1 MKLTQ
6 FQSMVR
12 IEYTEGKEATAVVRL
27 PVLAASDVLLTA
39 GLNVYWA
46 SPVLA
51 LPEPLKYIYKGMP
64 AEVKPKPTEQPTV
77 NPAGEQPDPKAA
89 VTIEDG
95 SGTRTRSNFGWTGIA
110 RTLFEHIAAERKKQG
125 LPAITEETIERIVVN
140 PMGVVEVDLVAF
152 LKSMNFPSGTYCL
165 RRATPMDKLLV
176 QPAPNRVLK
185 QEHLNLLYH
194 QLLYLQQELCEVK
207 FIHADVVR
215 DGTYNGGIVED
226 KQVVPDT
233 DPEKPNTGSEEPKP
247 KPQPE
252 PNVDTETQAV
262 PTAEH
267 LQTQGYT
274 IAYIHN
280 GVPVIFGKAPFK
292 TNKRGQQ
299 IDSNGYLTLSLTDT
313 QLRVL
318 NKSTAFSTYEDAVG
332 KKPLAAKLDAAGYT
346 KDKAGKYY
354 AVLPRQQT
362 TVLPSNSPN
371 GRFEEVSKD
380 ANGYSISYAA
390 EAETGIYK
398 WFVNLGTAEDK
409 PEGGTGA
416 EHKEDTPE
424 ENTPREE
431 PPQSDPPVAKP
442 PKEEPPAPSSD
453 TGTVTPA
460 DPSPKPADPKPA
472 DPRPAPSE
480 PERTPSSDPDDHG
493 AYIKEYYVHSAPEVH
508 YIKEDHVPTYLG
520 YSQDARGNYPA
531 IGDITKWVVAKDS
544 PESARG
550 TAPMY
555 TDKHNSIVEWTDIED
570 AGAGEPEGYWTLKL
584 DEEPTS
590 SDARGSEAPTRAPAP
605 AKPARVTDKN
615 AVVEKVPKSGHD
627 TGYSRESYSK
637 EQMRISGY
645 EPNKWGRYDAIA
657 PINKWVADS
666 NAPNWLKGILPQYS
680 DAKNSKVEWVAQTD
694 PDNPSQQGYWA
705 VSKVRVK

>member
-12 IEYTEGKEATAVVRL
+12 IEYTEGEEATAVVRL

-64 AEVKPKPTEQPTV
+64 AKVDLKPTEQPA
-77 NPAGEQPDPKAA
+77 NPAGEATPDPKAA
-89 VTIEDG
+89 VTTANHFGG
-95 SGTRTRSNFGWTGIA
+95 SSRNNLGWTGIA

-125 LPAITEETIERIVVN
+125 LPALTPAAVETIQ
-140 PMGVVEVDLVAF
+140 PMGTVEVDLVAL
-152 LKSMNFPSGTYCL
+152 LKSMQFPSGTYCL

-176 QPAPNRVLK
+176 QPAPNRMLK

-194 QLLYLQQELCEVK
+194 QLLYIQQELCEVK
-207 FIHADVVR
+207 FIPADVVR

-233 DPEKPNTGSEEPKP
+233 DPEKPGTGSEEPKP
-247 KPQPE
+247 KPKPE

-267 LQTQGYT
+267 LQTQGYA

-280 GVPVIFGKAPFK
+280 GAPVIFGKAPFK

-318 NKSTAFSTYEDAVG
+318 NKGTAFTTYEAAIG
-332 KKPLAAKLDAAGYT
+332 KKPLAAELDAAGYT

-380 ANGYSISYAA
+380 ANGYSISYTA
-390 EAETGIYK
+390 EAETGVYK
-398 WFVNLGTAEDK
+398 WFVNLGTAEGK
-409 PEGGTGA
+409 PSA
-416 EHKEDTPE
+416 DPKEDTPKE
-424 ENTPREE
+424 GSPTE
-431 PPQSDPPVAKP
+431 DPPVSKP
-442 PKEEPPAPSSD
+442 PKEEPPAAPPSSD

-472 DPRPAPSE
+472 DPTPAHSE
-480 PERTPSSDPDDHG
+480 PARTPSSDPDDHG
-493 AYIKEYYVHSAPEVH
+493 AYIKEYYVHSAPEVY

-520 YSQDARGNYPA
+520 YSRDARGNYPA

-550 TAPMY
+550 TPPMY
-555 TDKHNSIVEWTDIED
+555 TDKHNSIVEWTGIAD
-570 AGAGEPEGYWTLKL
+570 AGEGEPEGYWTLKL

-590 SDARGSEAPTRAPAP
+590 ADARGSEAPTRAPAP
-605 AKPARVTDKN
+605 AKPVRVIDQN

-657 PINKWVADS
+657 PINKWVPDS
-666 NAPNWLKGILPQYS
+666 NTPQWLRDILPQYS
-680 DAKNSKVEWVAQTD
+680 DAKNSEVEWVAQTD

>member
-1 MKLTQ
+1 MKLEQ

-12 IEYTEGKEATAVVRL
+12 IEYTEGEEATAVVRL

-64 AEVKPKPTEQPTV
+64 AKVDPKPIAQPTNPAP

-89 VTIEDG
+89 VTIDDG
-95 SGTRTRSNFGWTGIA
+95 SGRRTRSNFGWTGIA

-152 LKSMNFPSGTYCL
+152 LKSLSFPSGVYCL

-226 KQVVPDT
+226 KQVVPDA
-233 DPEKPNTGSEEPKP
+233 DPEKPNTGSEEPKLKP
-247 KPQPE
+247 KPE
-252 PNVDTETQAV
+252 PDVDAETQAV

-280 GVPVIFGKAPFK
+280 GVPIIFGKAPFK
-292 TNKRGQQ
+292 TNKRNQQ
-299 IDSNGYLTLSLTDT
+299 IDSHGYLTISNVDT
-313 QLRVL
+313 QLRVT
-318 NKSTAFSTYEDAVG
+318 NQGTKFVSYEAAIG
-332 KKPLAAKLDAAGYT
+332 KKPLAAELDAAGYT

-390 EAETGIYK
+390 EAETGVYK
-398 WFVNLGTAEDK
+398 WFVNLGTAEAK
-409 PEGGTGA
+409 P
-416 EHKEDTPE
+416 KED
-424 ENTPREE
+424 
-431 PPQSDPPVAKP
+431 PPQSEPAVPKP
-442 PKEEPPAPSSD
+442 PKEEP
-453 TGTVTPA
+453 
-460 DPSPKPADPKPA
+460 SPEPPPEH
-472 DPRPAPSE
+472 REEPAPSE
-480 PERTPSSDPDDHG
+480 P
-493 AYIKEYYVHSAPEVH
+493 
-508 YIKEDHVPTYLG
+508 VPTQPETTDRGAKVVLVHDDTPIPNYRARNDYDYMPAYG
-520 YSQDARGNYPA
+520 YTRNKFGNYPA
-531 IGDITKWVVAKDS
+531 IEPITKYVAADDASKD
-544 PESARG
+544 
-550 TAPMY
+550 
-555 TDKHNSIVEWTDIED
+555 
-570 AGAGEPEGYWTLKL
+570 LK
-584 DEEPTS
+584 E
-590 SDARGSEAPTRAPAP
+590 
-605 AKPARVTDKN
+605 
-615 AVVEKVPKSGHD
+615 H
-627 TGYSRESYSK
+627 
-637 EQMRISGY
+637 
-645 EPNKWGRYDAIA
+645 
-657 PINKWVADS
+657 
-666 NAPNWLKGILPQYS
+666 LPVFV
-680 DAKNSKVEWVAQTD
+680 DAKNSVLKWVTEED
-694 PDNPSQQGYWA
+694 PETMQQESRWVVDY
-705 VSKVRVK
+705 KDILY

>member
-12 IEYTEGKEATAVVRL
+12 IEYTEGEEATAVVRL

-64 AEVKPKPTEQPTV
+64 AKADPKPTEQPAANPT

-89 VTIEDG
+89 VVTEDS
-95 SGTRTRSNFGWTGIA
+95 SGQRTRNNFGWTGIA

-125 LPAITEETIERIVVN
+125 LPAITEETIERVVMN
-140 PMGVVEVDLVAF
+140 PMGVVEVDLVAL
-152 LKSMNFPSGTYCL
+152 LKSMNFPSGVYCL

-247 KPQPE
+247 KPKPE

-274 IAYIHN
+274 IAYTHN

-318 NKSTAFSTYEDAVG
+318 NKSTVFTTYEDAIG
-332 KKPLAAKLDAAGYT
+332 KKPLAAELDAAGYT
-346 KDKAGKYY
+346 KDEAGKYY

-390 EAETGIYK
+390 EAKTGVYK

-409 PEGGTGA
+409 PEGSTGA
-416 EHKEDTPE
+416 EHKEDTPK

-442 PKEEPPAPSSD
+442 PKEEPPAPPSSD
-453 TGTVTPA
+453 TGTVTPT
-460 DPSPKPADPKPA
+460 DPKPA
-472 DPRPAPSE
+472 DPTSAPSE
-480 PERTPSSDPDDHG
+480 PERTPSSDPEDHG
-493 AYIKEYYVHSAPEVH
+493 AYIKEYYVRSAPEVH

-520 YSQDARGNYPA
+520 YSRDNYGNYPA

-544 PESARG
+544 PESARS
-550 TAPMY
+550 TPPMY
-555 TDKHNSIVEWTDIED
+555 TDEHNSIVEWTDKAD
-570 AGAGEPEGYWTLKL
+570 TNPQEGYWTLKL

-590 SDARGSEAPTRAPAP
+590 SDARGSEVPTRAPEP
-605 AKPARVTDKN
+605 AKPTRVTDKN
-615 AVVEKVPKSGHD
+615 AVVEKVPESGHA

-637 EQMRISGY
+637 EQMRLYGY

-657 PINKWVADS
+657 PINKWVAGEGT
-666 NAPNWLKGILPQYS
+666 PNWLKEILPQYS
-680 DAKNSKVEWVAQTD
+680 DAENSEVEWVTQTD

>member
-12 IEYTEGKEATAVVRL
+12 IEYTEGEEATAVVRL
-27 PVLAASDVLLTA
+27 PVLAASDVLLTG

-64 AEVKPKPTEQPTV
+64 AKVEPKPTEQPANPAV

-95 SGTRTRSNFGWTGIA
+95 SGRRTRNNVGWTGIA

-125 LPAITEETIERIVVN
+125 LPAITEETIERVVVN

-152 LKSMNFPSGTYCL
+152 LKSLGFPSGTYCL

-247 KPQPE
+247 KPKPE
-252 PNVDTETQAV
+252 PDMDTETQAV

-280 GVPVIFGKAPFK
+280 GVPIIFGKAPFK
-292 TNKRGQQ
+292 TNKRNQQ
-299 IDSNGYLTLSLTDT
+299 IDSNGYLTISNVDT
-313 QLRVL
+313 QLRVT
-318 NKSTAFSTYEDAVG
+318 NQGTKFVSYEAAVG
-332 KKPLAAKLDAAGYT
+332 KKPLAAELDAAGYT

-390 EAETGIYK
+390 EAETGVYK
-398 WFVNLGTAEDK
+398 WFVNLGTAEAK
-409 PEGGTGA
+409 PDGKA
-416 EHKEDTPE
+416 DNPKEVA
-424 ENTPREE
+424 PREE
-431 PPQSDPPVAKP
+431 PPQSDPPVPKP
-442 PKEEPPAPSSD
+442 PKEEP
-453 TGTVTPA
+453 
-460 DPSPKPADPKPA
+460 SP
-472 DPRPAPSE
+472 E
-480 PERTPSSDPDDHG
+480 P
-493 AYIKEYYVHSAPEVH
+493 SAPEPARPEPPPEHREEPAPVEPSPARPEPESESSVPAAADQGVNIVPVH
-508 YIKEDHVPTYLG
+508 ASTQLPRYRARSVSDNMTAYG
-520 YSQDARGNYPA
+520 YQRNKFGNYPA
-531 IGDITKWVVAKDS
+531 IAPITKYVIAEDTPAYLKEGL
-544 PESARG
+544 P
-550 TAPMY
+550 TY
-555 TDKHNSIVEWTDIED
+555 TDSKNSI
-570 AGAGEPEGYWTLKL
+570 L
-584 DEEPTS
+584 
-590 SDARGSEAPTRAPAP
+590 
-605 AKPARVTDKN
+605 
-615 AVVEKVPKSGHD
+615 
-627 TGYSRESYSK
+627 
-637 EQMRISGY
+637 
-645 EPNKWGRYDAIA
+645 
-657 PINKWVADS
+657 KWVTQEDTETMQEES
-666 NAPNWLKGILPQYS
+666 
-680 DAKNSKVEWVAQTD
+680 
-694 PDNPSQQGYWA
+694 YWA
-705 VSKVRVK
+705 VDYREESM

>member
-12 IEYTEGKEATAVVRL
+12 IEYTEGEEATAVVRL

-64 AEVKPKPTEQPTV
+64 AKVDPKPTEQPTA
-77 NPAGEQPDPKAA
+77 NPAGEQPNVATA
-89 VTIEDG
+89 NHFGG
-95 SGTRTRSNFGWTGIA
+95 SNRNNIGWTGIA
-110 RTLFEHIAAERKKQG
+110 RILFEHIVAERKKQG
-125 LPAITEETIERIVVN
+125 LPALTAEAIERVVAS

-152 LKSMNFPSGTYCL
+152 LKSMSFPSGTYCL

-247 KPQPE
+247 KPKPE
-252 PNVDTETQAV
+252 PDVDTETQAV

-332 KKPLAAKLDAAGYT
+332 KKPLAAELDAAGYT

-390 EAETGIYK
+390 EAETGVYK

-409 PEGGTGA
+409 PSA
-416 EHKEDTPE
+416 
-424 ENTPREE
+424 
-431 PPQSDPPVAKP
+431 DPPVPKP
-442 PKEEPPAPSSD
+442 PKEEP
-453 TGTVTPA
+453 
-460 DPSPKPADPKPA
+460 SP
-472 DPRPAPSE
+472 E
-480 PERTPSSDPDDHG
+480 P
-493 AYIKEYYVHSAPEVH
+493 SAPEPSHPEPSPAHPEHREEPAPERHDPAPIGPQPETTDRGAKVVLVH
-508 YIKEDHVPTYLG
+508 DDTPLPNWRARNDNDYMPAYG
-520 YSQDARGNYPA
+520 YTRDKFGNYPA
-531 IGDITKWVVAKDS
+531 IEPITKYVAADDAPKD
-544 PESARG
+544 
-550 TAPMY
+550 
-555 TDKHNSIVEWTDIED
+555 
-570 AGAGEPEGYWTLKL
+570 LK
-584 DEEPTS
+584 E
-590 SDARGSEAPTRAPAP
+590 
-605 AKPARVTDKN
+605 
-615 AVVEKVPKSGHD
+615 H
-627 TGYSRESYSK
+627 
-637 EQMRISGY
+637 
-645 EPNKWGRYDAIA
+645 
-657 PINKWVADS
+657 
-666 NAPNWLKGILPQYS
+666 LPVFV
-680 DAKNSKVEWVAQTD
+680 DAKNSVLKWVIEED
-694 PDNPSQQGYWA
+694 PETMQRESRWVVDY
-705 VSKVRVK
+705 KDTLY

>member
-12 IEYTEGKEATAVVRL
+12 IEYTEGEEATAVVRL

-64 AEVKPKPTEQPTV
+64 AKVDPKPTEQPAANPT

-89 VTIEDG
+89 VTLEDG
-95 SGTRTRSNFGWTGIA
+95 SGRRTRNNVGWTGIA
-110 RTLFEHIAAERKKQG
+110 RILFEHIAAERKKQG
-125 LPAITEETIERIVVN
+125 LPALTAETVERVVAS

-152 LKSMNFPSGTYCL
+152 LKSLGFPSGTYCL

-233 DPEKPNTGSEEPKP
+233 DPEKPGTGSEEPKP
-247 KPQPE
+247 KPKPE
-252 PNVDTETQAV
+252 PDVDTETQAV

-318 NKSTAFSTYEDAVG
+318 NKSTAFSTYEDAIG
-332 KKPLAAKLDAAGYT
+332 KKPLAAELDAAGYT
-346 KDKAGKYY
+346 KDKADKYY

-409 PEGGTGA
+409 PKA
-416 EHKEDTPE
+416 DPKEDNPKEGSPTEDPPVSKPPKDEPSPE
-424 ENTPREE
+424 PSAPEPSRPEPSPVHPEPEPEHREE
-431 PPQSDPPVAKP
+431 PAPERHD
-442 PKEEPPAPSSD
+442 PAP
-453 TGTVTPA
+453 A
-460 DPSPKPADPKPA
+460 
-472 DPRPAPSE
+472 E
-480 PERTPSSDPDDHG
+480 P
-493 AYIKEYYVHSAPEVH
+493 
-508 YIKEDHVPTYLG
+508 VPTQPETTDRGAKVVLVHDDTPLPNWRARNDNDYMPAYG
-520 YSQDARGNYPA
+520 YTRNKFGNYPA
-531 IGDITKWVVAKDS
+531 IEPITKYVAADDASKD
-544 PESARG
+544 
-550 TAPMY
+550 
-555 TDKHNSIVEWTDIED
+555 
-570 AGAGEPEGYWTLKL
+570 LK
-584 DEEPTS
+584 E
-590 SDARGSEAPTRAPAP
+590 
-605 AKPARVTDKN
+605 
-615 AVVEKVPKSGHD
+615 H
-627 TGYSRESYSK
+627 
-637 EQMRISGY
+637 
-645 EPNKWGRYDAIA
+645 
-657 PINKWVADS
+657 
-666 NAPNWLKGILPQYS
+666 LPVFV
-680 DAKNSKVEWVAQTD
+680 DAKNSVLKWVTEEDSETLQRESHWVVD
-694 PDNPSQQGYWA
+694 YKDILH
-705 VSKVRVK
+705 

>member
-12 IEYTEGKEATAVVRL
+12 IEYTEGEEATAVVRL

-89 VTIEDG
+89 VTVEDD
-95 SGTRTRSNFGWTGIA
+95 SGNRTRNHFGWTGIA
-110 RTLFEHIAAERKKQG
+110 AELFKHIATERRKHG
-125 LPAITEETIERIVVN
+125 LPALTPASVETIQ
-140 PMGVVEVDLVAF
+140 PMGVVEVDLVAL
-152 LKSMNFPSGTYCL
+152 LKSLGFPSGTYCL

-233 DPEKPNTGSEEPKP
+233 DPEKPGTGSEEPKP
-247 KPQPE
+247 KPKPE
-252 PNVDTETQAV
+252 PDVDTETQAV

-299 IDSNGYLTLSLTDT
+299 IDSNGYLTLSLIDT

-318 NKSTAFSTYEDAVG
+318 NKGTAFTTYEDATG
-332 KKPLAAKLDAAGYT
+332 KKPLAAELDAAGYT

-371 GRFEEVSKD
+371 GRFEEVYKD
-380 ANGYSISYAA
+380 VNGYNISYAA
-390 EAETGIYK
+390 EAETGVYK
-398 WFVNLGTAEDK
+398 WFVNLGTANDK
-409 PEGGTGA
+409 PEGNSESNLKADTP
-416 EHKEDTPE
+416 KED
-424 ENTPREE
+424 
-431 PPQSDPPVAKP
+431 
-442 PKEEPPAPSSD
+442 PPAPPAPLPPSSA

-460 DPSPKPADPKPA
+460 DSSHKPADLKLA
-472 DPRPAPSE
+472 DPSPAPSE
-480 PERTPSSDPDDHG
+480 PARTPSSDPDDHG
-493 AYIKEYYVHSAPEVH
+493 AYIKEYYVHLAPTVH
-508 YIKEDHVPTYLG
+508 HRKESDVPTYLG
-520 YSQDARGNYPA
+520 YRRDEYGNYPA
-531 IGDITKWVVAKDS
+531 YGDITKYIVAKDS
-544 PESARG
+544 PESVRD
-550 TAPMY
+550 TPPIY
-555 TDKHNSIVEWTDIED
+555 LDENHSLVEWTEKED
-570 AGAGEPEGYWTLKL
+570 TDPPEGYWTLKL
-584 DEEPTS
+584 DES
-590 SDARGSEAPTRAPAP
+590 
-605 AKPARVTDKN
+605 
-615 AVVEKVPKSGHD
+615 
-627 TGYSRESYSK
+627 
-637 EQMRISGY
+637 
-645 EPNKWGRYDAIA
+645 
-657 PINKWVADS
+657 
-666 NAPNWLKGILPQYS
+666 
-680 DAKNSKVEWVAQTD
+680 
-694 PDNPSQQGYWA
+694 
-705 VSKVRVK
+705 

>member
-12 IEYTEGKEATAVVRL
+12 IEYTEGEEATAVVRL

-51 LPEPLKYIYKGMP
+51 LPEPLKYIYKGMS
-64 AEVKPKPTEQPTV
+64 AKADPKPIEQPTNPAP

-95 SGTRTRSNFGWTGIA
+95 SGRRTRSNVGWTGIA
-110 RTLFEHIAAERKKQG
+110 HTLFEHTAAERKKQG
-125 LPAITEETIERIVVN
+125 LPTLTEETIERVVVN
-140 PMGVVEVDLVAF
+140 LMGVVEVDLVAF
-152 LKSMNFPSGTYCL
+152 LKSLGFPSGTYCL

-233 DPEKPNTGSEEPKP
+233 DPEKPGTSSEEPKP
-247 KPQPE
+247 KPKPE
-252 PNVDTETQAV
+252 PDVDTETQAV

-280 GVPVIFGKAPFK
+280 GVPIIFGKAPFK
-292 TNKRGQQ
+292 TNKRNQQ
-299 IDSNGYLTLSLTDT
+299 IDSNGYLTISNVDT
-313 QLRVL
+313 QLRVT
-318 NKSTAFSTYEDAVG
+318 NQGTKFVSYEAAVG
-332 KKPLAAKLDAAGYT
+332 KKPLAAELDAAGYA

-390 EAETGIYK
+390 EAETGVYK
-398 WFVNLGTAEDK
+398 WFVNLGTAEAK
-409 PEGGTGA
+409 P
-416 EHKEDTPE
+416 KE
-424 ENTPREE
+424 
-431 PPQSDPPVAKP
+431 DPPVPKP
-442 PKEEPPAPSSD
+442 PKEESS
-453 TGTVTPA
+453 P
-460 DPSPKPADPKPA
+460 
-472 DPRPAPSE
+472 E
-480 PERTPSSDPDDHG
+480 P
-493 AYIKEYYVHSAPEVH
+493 SAPEPARPEPEPEYREEPAPVEPSPARPEPEPAPEHHDPEPAPESSVPAAADQGVNVVPVH
-508 YIKEDHVPTYLG
+508 ASTYLPRYRARSASDNMTAYG
-520 YSQDARGNYPA
+520 YQRDKFGNYPA
-531 IGDITKWVVAKDS
+531 IAPITKYVAAEDT
-544 PESARG
+544 PEYLKEG
-550 TAPMY
+550 LPTY
-555 TDKHNSIVEWTDIED
+555 TDSKNSI
-570 AGAGEPEGYWTLKL
+570 L
-584 DEEPTS
+584 
-590 SDARGSEAPTRAPAP
+590 
-605 AKPARVTDKN
+605 
-615 AVVEKVPKSGHD
+615 
-627 TGYSRESYSK
+627 
-637 EQMRISGY
+637 
-645 EPNKWGRYDAIA
+645 
-657 PINKWVADS
+657 KWVT
-666 NAPNWLKGILPQYS
+666 Q
-680 DAKNSKVEWVAQTD
+680 ED
-694 PDNPSQQGYWA
+694 PETMQGESYWA
-705 VSKVRVK
+705 VDYREESM